1 MADFI
6 AATKRIVAEVSINP
20 VWGWCVR
27 HWGVSSA
34 VLAAITLPLAF
45 LLDSM
50 INKPAFLTSLM
61 LILALLWFALTVAH
75 GVWLVRAKLEL
86 WRSRRGGRL

>member
-6 AATKRIVAEVSINP
+6 AATKRIVAKVSISP

-34 VLAAITLPLAF
+34 VLAALMLPLAF
-45 LLDSM
+45 LYDSM
-50 INKPAFLTSLM
+50 INKPAFLTLLM
-61 LILALLWFALTVAH
+61 SILLLLWFALTVAH

-86 WRSRRGGRL
+86 WRSRHGGRL

>member
-6 AATKRIVAEVSINP
+6 AATKRIVAEVSISP